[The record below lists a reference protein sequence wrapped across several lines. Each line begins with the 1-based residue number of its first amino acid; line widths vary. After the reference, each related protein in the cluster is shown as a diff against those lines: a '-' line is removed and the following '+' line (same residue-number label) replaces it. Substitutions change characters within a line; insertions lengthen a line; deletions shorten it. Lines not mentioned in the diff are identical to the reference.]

1 MPEECAR
8 LDGLNMPDDTSSPHL
23 TKNPDRTRGII
34 SAARRLKLAAMV
46 GQYGLLIAWAVVAL
60 FFTLLP
66 QTSQT
71 FPTTNNFATIFGSQ
85 AVIVML
91 TLALLIPLTAGDYD
105 LSVGFTL
112 TLSAMLVALLNVQHH
127 WPIALAVL
135 AAVASGA
142 LIGIVNGAF
151 ILIFRI
157 ESLIVTLGTGTF
169 VGGVVLFISGSNT
182 ISGVSPGLV
191 DLVIVK
197 RFLGIPLDFYY
208 GLLLCLIIWY
218 VFEFTPLGRRLL
230 FVGRGRNV
238 ARLSG
243 IHVDRVRLGALMAS
257 GVISAIGGVVYAGT
271 TGAADP
277 TSGTQL
283 LLPAF
288 AAVFLGAT
296 TIVPGRFN
304 PVGSL
309 VAVYFLV
316 TGITGFQLLG
326 AQSYV
331 QSLFY
336 GGALVIAVALS
347 QLARKR
353 QALDTGN

>member
-1 MPEECAR
+1 MGSSTVPEGAPAPDLPDQ
-8 LDGLNMPDDTSSPHL
+8 LDTTLRPASS
-23 TKNPDRTRGII
+23 TRG
-34 SAARRLKLAAMV
+34 LGLASIV

-66 QTSQT
+66 QTSET
-71 FPTTNNFATIFGSQ
+71 FPTANNFATIFGSQ

-105 LSVGFTL
+105 LSVGFNL
-112 TLSAMLVALLNVQHH
+112 TLAAMLIAVLNVNHH

-135 AAVASGA
+135 ASLAGGA
-142 LIGIVNGAF
+142 LVGMVNGAF

-169 VGGVVLFISGSNT
+169 VGGIVLVISGSNT
-182 ISGVSPGLV
+182 ISGVSSGLV
-191 DLVIVK
+191 DWVIVR

-243 IHVDRVRLGALMAS
+243 IHVDRVRLGALMSS
-257 GVISAIGGVVYAGT
+257 GVISALGGVVYAGT

-304 PVGSL
+304 PVGAL

-347 QLARKR
+347 QLARRR
-353 QALDTGN
+353 QALDTGS